1 MRRRADHLFEQ
12 VCVFEHLRQAALRA
26 RRGNLHARGAQ
37 AFFFHL
43 ENEVAQLLEELR
55 DGAYRPGMYRFFQ
68 IQDPKSRVIA
78 VAPFRDR
85 VVHHAVV
92 DVLEPI
98 FERAFIFDSYACRK
112 GKGTHLAVR
121 RAQDFLKTNDWYL
134 KADVEH
140 FFDSIN
146 HGRMM
151 ALVERKVKDR
161 ALLDLVEKIIRNGG
175 PLGLPI
181 GNLTSQFFAN
191 VYLDR
196 LDHFVKQDLGVRYYL
211 RYMDD
216 FVAVDTDKA
225 RLLAVRDRVSAFL
238 ADDLQLTLKPSATFV
253 NRRANGLP
261 FLGTRIFPAVIRI
274 KRPALIRTNRR
285 LRAREQAWVEGRIN
299 DDQMFASAGSYY
311 GHLEQ
316 YNTFRWRT
324 QQNTAHDTTRQ

>member
-1 MRRRADHLFEQ
+1 MYT
-12 VCVFEHLRQAALRA
+12 FEHLRQAALRA
-26 RRGNLHARGAQ
+26 RRGNLHAGGAQ

-43 ENEVAQLLEELR
+43 ENEVAQLREELSS
-55 DGAYRPGMYRFFQ
+55 GAYRPGAYRYFQ
-68 IQDPKSRVIA
+68 IQDPKSRVIS

-121 RAQDFLKTNDWYL
+121 RAQIFLKNNDWYL
-134 KADVEH
+134 KADVAQ

-146 HGRMM
+146 HDRLL
-151 ALVERKVKDR
+151 ALVARKVKDR
-161 ALLDLVEKIIRNGG
+161 SLLDLVEKIVRNGG

-196 LDHFVKQDLGVRYYL
+196 LDHFVKQDLGVRYYV

-216 FVAVDTDKA
+216 FVVLDTDKA
-225 RLLAVRDRVSAFL
+225 RLLAVRERVAVFL
-238 ADDLQLTLKPSATFV
+238 ADELLLALKPSATFV

-261 FLGTRIFPAVIRI
+261 FLGTRIFPAVVRL
-274 KRPALIRTNRR
+274 KRPALVRASRR
-285 LRAREQAWVEGRIN
+285 LLAREAAWAEGVTN
-299 DDQMFASAGSYY
+299 DEQMLASAGSYY
-311 GHLEQ
+311 GHWEQ
-316 YNTFRWRT
+316 YNTFRWRV
-324 QQNTAHDTTRQ
+324 QKSKAHDTTRQ

>member
-1 MRRRADHLFEQ
+1 MRRRANHLFEQ
-12 VCVFEHLRQAALRA
+12 VCAFEHLRQAALRA

-43 ENEVAQLLEELR
+43 EKEVAQLLEELR
-55 DGAYRPGMYRFFQ
+55 EGGYRPGAYRYFQ
-68 IQDPKSRVIA
+68 IQDPKSRLIA

-98 FERAFIFDSYACRK
+98 FERSFIFDSYACRK
-112 GKGTHLAVR
+112 GKGTHQAVR
-121 RAQDFLKTNDWYL
+121 RAQSFLKNNDWYL
-134 KADVEH
+134 KADVEQ

-146 HGRMM
+146 YDRLL
-151 ALVERKVKDR
+151 ALVARKVKDR
-161 ALLDLVEKIIRNGG
+161 MLLDLVEKIIRNGG

-196 LDHFVKQDLGVRYYL
+196 LDHFVKQDLGVRHYL

-216 FVAVDTDKA
+216 FVVLDTDKA
-225 RLLAVRDRVSAFL
+225 RLTAVRDRVSAFL
-238 ADDLQLTLKPSATFV
+238 ADDLLLTLKPSATFV
-253 NRRANGLP
+253 NRRANGLS
-261 FLGTRIFPAVIRI
+261 FLGARIFPAVVRI
-274 KRPALIRTNRR
+274 KRPALVRTNQR
-285 LRAREQAWVEGRIN
+285 LRAQEQAWAAGLIGDEA
-299 DDQMFASAGSYY
+299 MLASAGSYY
-311 GHLEQ
+311 GHWEQ

-324 QQNTAHDTTRQ
+324 NQTMAHDTTRQ